1 MADPSLP
8 KSIGAGLIPCNVNG
22 IIVNFDPD
30 TGANAN
36 VFGWDDFQAYCKK
49 KGSNPT
55 LRKATRKLADASNG
69 SMDVK
74 GCFRA
79 QLSSQYNSCQD
90 IIYVLRHDTKYDP
103 LLGEDTLLRLGFVR
117 YDIKGAFADINRHK
131 PVHNPHQRN
140 HFVNK
145 ISDLEKE
152 KDCNEDDISEEQFKA
167 ELDALMKKYKK
178 VFEGVGEFKPYKI
191 SLQLKDD
198 ATPFVN
204 RACNVAIHL
213 REKALERLQYFEKI
227 GVMKKLPPNHPIK
240 YLSPLLVVPKP
251 GKEEVRLVANFKL
264 LNLRLYR
271 TRESPATKLA
281 DFMQKTRGA
290 RFFFK
295 MDLKHGYHQLVLDEQ
310 SQELCLV
317 ATFNGVY
324 QYTRLPMGVISS
336 GDEFDRAI
344 ESTLAG
350 CTKTIANRDDI
361 LGGSKTRKGLLKEL
375 SKVLS
380 CLLRAGLTCDP
391 GKTQVGLTS
400 IKFFGMVFSAE
411 GMKPDS
417 DKITALVNSPRPN
430 DQKSLLSFICSCGW
444 NMTFLPRFA
453 ELVAPLRT
461 LAKTKGP
468 FLWTDT
474 HERSFQELKVALAK
488 DCLNNTYYENRTTM
502 VYADAGK
509 MSHNKTGPGGFSA
522 ILVQMEPKTGRP
534 LIIHYASRTI
544 STTEAKWA
552 QVELEARA
560 IRYGLDKFRFYLEG
574 HPGFKVMTDCK
585 PLLPLF
591 NKVPLP
597 KSCPPRIARQVIAL
611 QDLSYELEHC
621 PGSRNIADWT
631 SRCALFDESD
641 VQDCLDSSV
650 MDYSLIR
657 KIHDQ
662 RECDAITIHQIKK
675 ATATDE
681 ELQFLIER
689 INKNDFPK
697 HKKSPF
703 IKPYTGIQHD
713 LSIVDGIIFYGE
725 SLIVVPRS
733 LRHVI
738 TEATHRLAHA
748 GETNTEALIRDHFFW
763 PGISTFVKKTLT
775 SCPICSQITRKPPT
789 APAGITYT
797 PENPHEEVSVDFKG
811 PTQDGKY
818 CLVFMDLFSRYPEVY
833 FTASTAFESNKQHF
847 INYIADNGQ
856 PVFFKT
862 DGGPPFNSYR
872 FKEFLDSYGIQHK
885 TIIPAH
891 PESNAEVET
900 FMRTINK
907 AIKVA
912 KLKQTNYKE
921 EIMAAVQAKRAT
933 PHPATGISPFEA
945 VHGYKMNPGII
956 AGALPTKKSI
966 GTTKQQRKQIQDNL
980 IDSKIKTK
988 LRKDKKKN
996 VRVQSLR
1003 EGDKVFVR
1011 LNKSEMP
1018 LPDIYTITRI
1028 FRTDVTAQSS
1038 SGHTVRRHLDHFQLA
1053 NEPQLPKSSHDGRT
1067 HFDIRSSHDGHD
1079 DRTHFNNRSS
1089 YDSDDD
1095 LSNLD
1100 NDYNYGYPYGFYVRP
1115 PPGDGVAT
1123 PLHTPDRHVHFN
1135 PRVQIRGP
1143 PRTRS
1148 HGPAPDLPNV
1158 MTAPLE
1164 RSAQARAEAERIIE
1178 EHVREQN
1185 E

>member
-1 MADPSLP
+1 MLDPSLT
-8 KSIGAGLIPCNVNG
+8 KSMGEGLIPCYVNG
-22 IIVNFDPD
+22 ILINFDPD

-36 VFGWDDFQAYCKK
+36 LFGWDDFEAYCKLQ
-49 KGSNPT
+49 GSTPK
-55 LRKATRKLADASNG
+55 LRVATRKLADASNG

-79 QLSSQYNSCQD
+79 RLSSNHSSCQD
-90 IIYVLRHDTKYDP
+90 IIYVLRHTTKYDP
-103 LLGEDTLLRLGFVR
+103 ILSEDTLLRLGFVR
-117 YDIKGAFADINRHK
+117 YDVEGAFADINQQE
-131 PVHNPHQRN
+131 PVHNPYRRKT
-140 HFVNK
+140 FVNK
-145 ISDLEKE
+145 ISDKE
-152 KDCNEDDISEEQFKA
+152 REEDCDDDISEEQFQA
-167 ELDALMKKYKK
+167 EVDALMKKYSK
-178 VFEGVGEFKPYKI
+178 VFVGVGQFKPYKI

-198 ATPFVN
+198 ATPFIN

-213 REKALERLQYFEKI
+213 RAKALERLEYFEKI

-271 TRESPATKLA
+271 TRESPATKLE
-281 DFMQKTRGA
+281 DFMQRTRGA

-310 SQELCLV
+310 SQELCMV

-324 QYTRLPMGVISS
+324 QYTRLPMGILSA
-336 GDEFDRAI
+336 GDEFDRVI
-344 ESTLAG
+344 ESTLAD

-361 LGGSKTRKGLLKEL
+361 LGGSRTRRGLLKEL
-375 SKVLS
+375 KKVLS
-380 CLLRAGLTCDP
+380 CLLKAGLTCDP

-400 IKFFGMVFSAE
+400 IKFFGMVFSAA

-417 DKITALVNSPRPN
+417 DKITALVNSPRPT

-468 FLWTDT
+468 FIWTDT

-488 DCLNNTYYENRTTM
+488 DCLNNTYYEDRTTM

-509 MSHNKTGPGGFSA
+509 MSHNKTEPGGFSA
-522 ILVQMEPKTGRP
+522 ILVQIEPKTGRP

-611 QDLSYELEHC
+611 QDLSYKLEHC
-621 PGSRNIADWT
+621 AGSRNIADWT

-641 VQDCLDSSV
+641 VTDCLDSSV

-675 ATATDE
+675 ATAADE
-681 ELQFLIER
+681 ELQFLIGR
-689 INKNDFPK
+689 INNNDFTK
-697 HKKSPF
+697 YRKNPF
-703 IKPYTGIQHD
+703 IKPFSAIQHD

-725 SLIVVPRS
+725 SLIVVPQS

-763 PGISTFVKKTLT
+763 PGISTFVKKTLS
-775 SCPICSQITRKPPT
+775 SCHICSRITRKPPT

-847 INYIADNGQ
+847 IDYIADNGQ

-872 FKEFLDSYGIQHK
+872 FKEFLDSYGIKHK

-891 PESNAEVET
+891 PESNSEVET

-912 KLKQTNYKE
+912 KLKNTNYKE

-933 PHPATGISPFEA
+933 PHPSTGISPFEA

-966 GTTKQQRKQIQDNL
+966 GITRQQRKNIQDKL

-988 LRKDKKKN
+988 IRHDKKKN
-996 VRVQSLR
+996 IRFQSLKV
-1003 EGDKVFVR
+1003 GDHVFVR
-1011 LNKSEMP
+1011 LNKTEMP
-1018 LPDIYTITRI
+1018 LPDIYKITRI
-1028 FRTDVTAQSS
+1028 NKTDVTAQSS
-1038 SGHTVRRHLDHFQLA
+1038 SGHIVRRHLNHFQLA
-1053 NEPQLPKSSHDGRT
+1053 NETNGTSSEPQHYDPDY
-1067 HFDIRSSHDGHD
+1067 DQVHD
-1079 DRTHFNNRSS
+1079 D
-1089 YDSDDD
+1089 
-1095 LSNLD
+1095 
-1100 NDYNYGYPYGFYVRP
+1100 YPYELHFRP
-1115 PPGDGVAT
+1115 QTGGNDETQPQPVQAAHPAPQRT
-1123 PLHTPDRHVHFN
+1123 LNRNVHFN
-1135 PRVQIRGP
+1135 PRVQVRGP

-1148 HGPAPDLPNV
+1148 SGPAPDLPNV

-1178 EHVREQN
+1178 EHEREQN
-1185 E
+1185 Q